1 MKKRYVQ
8 DEKRKYEVSKDRI
21 DSSNT
26 EMYTR
31 KDSSDETVVEYIEE
45 TEAEKDVSE
54 VCNLLVALSSL
65 FLPGPLNA
73 ETPMHLGSVILRIL
87 LSRMR
92 LCSV

>member
-1 MKKRYVQ
+1 M
-8 DEKRKYEVSKDRI
+8 SKDRI

-31 KDSSDETVVEYIEE
+31 KDSSDEAVVEYIEE
-45 TEAEKDVSE
+45 TEAAKDVSE
-54 VCNLLVALSSL
+54 VCNLLGHSSL
-65 FLPGPLNA
+65 FLPGPLKA
-73 ETPMHLGSVILRIL
+73 ETPMHLGSVILRTL